1 MLGGS
6 KEVIFQ
12 SKVNPYA
19 QCGKMAMENLVLC
32 TKCGKWMHGRCAK
45 IKRML

>member
-19 QCGKMAMENLVLC
+19 QCGKMVMENLVLEKMRSG
-32 TKCGKWMHGRCAK
+32 TKFQ
-45 IKRML
+45 